1 MVAGIPGTGIGGIY
15 YLMLTF
21 MMPIKEACVTCQGKS
36 SMRRWGNI
44 AHQWLNALGIV
55 GSIWATGWV
64 LGLGFMKARTAG
76 YRVPEISSQFTSMW
90 SLTSACLA
98 LGILGAVVLTV
109 LIMSLV
115 LPKRPA
121 HTTLA
126 QLDA

>member
-1 MVAGIPGTGIGGIY
+1 MVAGIPGTGIGGLY

-21 MMPIKEACVTCQGKS
+21 MMPLKEAYVTYQGKS
-36 SMRRWGNI
+36 SVRRWMDI
-44 AHQWLNALGIV
+44 ALQWFNAIGIV
-55 GSIWATGWV
+55 GSIWATGWL
-64 LGLGFMKARTAG
+64 LGVSFIKAKAIG
-76 YRVPEISSQFTSMW
+76 YSVPEVSRQFTNMW

-98 LGILGAVVLTV
+98 FGILGTVVLTV

-126 QLDA
+126 QLDK